1 MLASEI
7 PHSSVSH
14 KIHVEDV
21 HEVVEDA
28 ILVDVVGHVTRAGVD
43 PRSHANTS
51 QNTSLGALK
60 TTILQVE
67 DFESCF

>member
-1 MLASEI
+1 M
-7 PHSSVSH
+7 
-14 KIHVEDV
+14 EDV